1 MIPTEVQAH
10 ALWEKYQLPRSKRV
24 HVGLVA
30 EVALGL
36 AQQMYQC
43 TNVPIDQLL
52 LQAAALLHDID
63 KNIPKLS
70 GEKHP
75 DTAVRILREE
85 GMEEVAAIVKT
96 HPLHAILDPAI
107 TPASLEEKIL
117 FLADKMVKYE
127 IIGVDARFRLWNEE
141 HLPAD
146 AQAVLDAA
154 YPKVKAL
161 EKEILAKIGQ
171 KEYTQRK
178 EKVKR

>member
-1 MIPTEVQAH
+1 MGS
-10 ALWEKYQLPRSKRV
+10 R
-24 HVGLVA
+24 
-30 EVALGL
+30 LGL
-36 AQQMYQC
+36 GQQIYQC

-63 KNIPKLS
+63 NNIPKLS

-85 GMEEVAAIVKT
+85 GMEEVAAIVAT
-96 HPLHAILDPAI
+96 HSLHAILDPVNGPKTI
-107 TPASLEEKIL
+107 EQKIL
-117 FLADKMVKYE
+117 YLADKMVKYE
-127 IIGVDARFRLWNEE
+127 VIGVDARFKLWSKE
-141 HLPAD
+141 HLPPD

-171 KEYTQRK
+171 KEYTT
-178 EKVKR
+178 